1 MSQARDHSYVEH
13 LLDSAR
19 EYAEVN
25 DTASTQVTPFPCLA
39 QACGR
44 HFRDIAALQDHA
56 EAVHTFEDI
65 RRILAEYI
73 REEFGRRGDY
83 KADPVVPAI
92 WTWID
97 DLATDWVVFMV
108 EEGNDSKLLKASYA
122 LTDGDVTLGETTEVR
137 RRTVYEPVK
146 KKSDD
151 D

>member
-1 MSQARDHSYVEH
+1 MSQARDTAYVEH
-13 LLDSAR
+13 LL
-19 EYAEVN
+19 
-25 DTASTQVTPFPCLA
+25 TASRQHTQDIAETLKNSQPICVAPE
-39 QACGR
+39 CGR
-44 HFRDIAALQDHA
+44 VFRDESALRDHA
-56 EAVHTFEDI
+56 EAVHTFDDI
-65 RRILAEYI
+65 RRILNEYI

-146 KKSDD
+146 KKDSDS
-151 D
+151 